1 MDFARSG
8 ESVTPPV
15 PLIGTPAQPD
25 HQTDHDDEH
34 LDHDDHH
41 LDHDYHH
48 LDHDDHQPA
57 QPEHDNDNT
66 VMEQGNRV
74 LAIVLSVFLKPF
86 CHQLINLFVCI
97 CVFLKF

>member
-25 HQTDHDDEH
+25 HDDEH

-41 LDHDYHH
+41 LDHDYHQPAQH
-48 LDHDDHQPA
+48 DHQPD
-57 QPEHDNDNT
+57 EHDDDNA
-66 VMEQGNRV
+66 VME
-74 LAIVLSVFLKPF
+74 
-86 CHQLINLFVCI
+86 
-97 CVFLKF
+97 

>member
-25 HQTDHDDEH
+25 H
-34 LDHDDHH
+34 
-41 LDHDYHH
+41 H

-57 QPEHDNDNT
+57 YPDHQPDHDDELDNGNA
-66 VMEQGNRV
+66 VME
-74 LAIVLSVFLKPF
+74 
-86 CHQLINLFVCI
+86 
-97 CVFLKF
+97 

>member
-25 HQTDHDDEH
+25 HHLDHDDEH
-34 LDHDDHH
+34 LDHD
-41 LDHDYHH
+41 Y
-48 LDHDDHQPA
+48 HQPA

>member
-25 HQTDHDDEH
+25 HH
-34 LDHDDHH
+34 LDHDD
-41 LDHDYHH
+41 HH

-57 QPEHDNDNT
+57 QPDHQPDHDDEHDNDNA
-66 VMEQGNRV
+66 VME
-74 LAIVLSVFLKPF
+74 
-86 CHQLINLFVCI
+86 
-97 CVFLKF
+97 

>member
-25 HQTDHDDEH
+25 HQP
-34 LDHDDHH
+34 
-41 LDHDYHH
+41 
-48 LDHDDHQPA
+48 DHDDHQPA